1 MMIISVLLTIQV
13 VSNCQP
19 NYSMMLALSPP
30 SWFSNN
36 GSSSYF
42 HQYSISQDQN
52 YVHRDNDTLES
63 ALHFHSYETVQEVGL
78 DPATAPTPVSHGD
91 PKMVKKF
98 NHNASERDRRKKMN
112 GLYSSLR
119 SLLPEADQMKLSIP
133 TTVSRVLKYI
143 PELQKQVVGLI
154 QNKEELLSM
163 ISRQTDIETQN
174 EHEMNQPKT
183 IGRSSLSTVSAS
195 RLNDTEV
202 MIQISTCKID
212 NNTPLSEILLS
223 LEEVG
228 LLLLNV
234 SSFESFGGRVF
245 YGLHLQGERN
255 QRLECE
261 ILSERLM
268 SLYDKREAPLP

>member
-1 MMIISVLLTIQV
+1 
-13 VSNCQP
+13 
-19 NYSMMLALSPP
+19 MLALTPP
-30 SWFSNN
+30 SWLSNN

-42 HQYSISQDQN
+42 DQYSIRQDHQN

-63 ALHFHSYETVQEVGL
+63 ALHFLSYETVQVGL
-78 DPATAPTPVSHGD
+78 DDPATVSGD

-119 SLLPEADQMKLSIP
+119 SLLPEADQMKKLSIP

-163 ISRQTDIETQN
+163 ISSQADIETQN
-174 EHEMNQPKT
+174 QQINQPKT
-183 IGRSSLSTVSAS
+183 IARSSLSTVSAS

-202 MIQISTCKID
+202 MIQISTSKIND
-212 NNTPLSEILLS
+212 TPLSEILLS

-228 LLLLNV
+228 VLLLNV

-261 ILSERLM
+261 ILSEKLM
-268 SLYDKREAPLP
+268 SLYDKREAPFP